1 MTLYELIKDGLDRDI
16 VCFDTESNILSK
28 RLICLMIQTAQRQN
42 IDATT
47 FYIDDIAKADLM
59 SEICSIENWISPNI
73 TETIYGLSLFFVEGL
88 DTSHQVHE
96 FQSFYTKMGGTF
108 PSPFQTPWLRK
119 TKDSL
124 IVLASKDKAIL
135 GCY

>member
-88 DTSHQVHE
+88 DTAHEVHE

-108 PSPFQTPWLRK
+108 PQKWRYSGLN
-119 TKDSL
+119 KDKKNL
-124 IVLASKDKAIL
+124 VVLAGKDKAIL